1 MLHRRLWREIVP
13 TAEQCMRECDGGEVH
28 KWTIKGLGKEVLS
41 KNSDSTAVDAGGVQM
56 ERNTESRQV

>member
-1 MLHRRLWREIVP
+1 MN
-13 TAEQCMRECDGGEVH
+13 GGEVH
-28 KWTIKGLGKEVLS
+28 NWTIKGLGKEVLS